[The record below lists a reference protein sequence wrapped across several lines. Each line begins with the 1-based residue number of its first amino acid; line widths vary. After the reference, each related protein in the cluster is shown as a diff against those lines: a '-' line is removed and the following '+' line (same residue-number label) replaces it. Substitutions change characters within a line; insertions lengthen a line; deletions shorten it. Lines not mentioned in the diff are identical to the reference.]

1 MSASEAASAPTSPE
15 NAAPELDI
23 PKLHALPSEQ
33 QDLYLLT
40 FTSDLVQYISSLG
53 NAQVSSQQKSLKKE
67 LFKILTLSSPTLTRV
82 LRNNLGRC
90 FGAILLKGD
99 RGILFETIT
108 DLLGILN
115 ASKSEAEL
123 KTKFAAAHC
132 LGEVFASAG
141 DSAFMQSNIATTGM
155 LKLLKSA
162 SNHTGLRGVI
172 FSVLR
177 KIVVGIGVPIDEP
190 TARDIWKQA
199 RNAAT
204 SDKSTFVQVHACRCI
219 EQLIYMTP
227 FFENTNDFDN
237 LKSIMWKVI
246 DSPSA
251 PVRHAAAACLGRVL
265 VKLHAT
271 EALIMTAPKP
281 KPKNAKRMSKK
292 PGPRPGEEE
301 EDEMSESSAANAP
314 RKADARLFFL
324 LPDLLRQLS
333 SQYLKSTT
341 SNRTRAGI
349 CICYKYVLRNL
360 GDKIIEERYGQIAT
374 NLLVELLNHPTVTY
388 NRFRLLMTRKFV
400 KTILED
406 TIGCELL
413 RENSQ
418 LNAAKWLINEIL
430 KDYPQVIQERREPSK
445 YTLTSTVSALSSL
458 ILSLG
463 SAFGVHA
470 DSCRDALLQVLP
482 HPSYTVQIHTAHCLR
497 SFVLACPY
505 QLLSCVT
512 ICMNSLNREIGQLA
526 TPRQSPR
533 RCVGY
538 ANGLSAMLSTSR
550 LQPLYGAVDVF
561 AQIFTQATDL
571 LKTSGTC
578 ELRVAS
584 TQIQVAWIL
593 IGGLMPLGPSFV
605 KIHLSQLMLLWKNAL
620 PKHLSKEN
628 SAQPSTLETSF
639 LAHVRECALS
649 ALLVFMEF
657 NSKLITADGAKR
669 IAGMLQNTVEFLS
682 DLPRAKSPE
691 DISQR
696 LHPSLQLHD
705 FITMVRRRVLQC
717 FSKLVQVHH
726 TSHGDII
733 SQSNLLSL
741 AISSFAD
748 PDAQFRPLESSIAGS
763 TGQFDGL
770 WDLCDNFGFG
780 VTGLAREYIRVAST
794 GSHGNENGP
803 AWSAIDSADQAVDE
817 ALTFPVCQASEHDS
831 VLLYSLRADD
841 ALSVDPPTTGVINS
855 AIELFSAAVALH
867 SPKMQE
873 SSVEQIATFLLS
885 PSLQRNPG
893 RKAAL
898 VVNISVALLHALKVA
913 VKETKYV
920 AAKLSPSTDKIL
932 QELIQKFV
940 VDVDP
945 IVRTIG
951 VEALGRLCDSSG
963 NACTN
968 SQVNWLVDTI
978 VANREPNAR
987 AGCAAALGCIHSQIG
1002 GMAAGLHLKT
1012 IVGVLMSLCNDPHPV
1027 VHFWA
1032 LGGLE
1037 RVANSAGLT
1046 FSPFASSALGMLA
1059 QLYNADTHN
1068 EEATA
1073 LATSNIEMSFL
1084 TPVVISRCVDSL
1096 INVLGPDLQDVA
1108 KTRNLIL
1115 TLLRQ
1120 FQLEENP
1127 ALVTESSKCLDHF
1140 SLYASSYVDFNGYVK
1155 RLQKELRADNSLM
1168 RDVAVRGLSNLMKRD
1183 ASSVV
1188 NAASETLEDDIWL
1201 AFDDAPDSRSL
1212 KKLIQE
1218 WLQQTALTETEL
1230 WIQRCHNIMTKTR
1243 NKVEP
1248 QPTTAVQTTAPD
1260 IPDDEVAGFA
1270 SAVAGEGQADA
1281 ANETVSSQELLKWQT
1296 RNFAMSCLSEL
1307 LATVQEAILPDQTIP
1322 AELALQSKVGDIVRM
1337 AFSASTANVIEL
1349 RVWGL
1354 KIIDQV
1360 LTMFGKTP
1368 DPDFSEASLLE
1379 QYQAQIGS
1387 ALTPAFAADSSAE
1400 LASAAIN
1407 VSATFIA
1414 TGIVTNVDRMGRI
1427 LKLLVLGLENFA
1439 RNPQTTE
1446 IGDLKGLNSNAR
1458 VMVKLALF
1466 SAWAR
1471 LQVASIEHEYLTQ
1484 VVQPYLAK
1492 LTPLWLSSLQE
1503 YARLRFEPDI
1513 SGALGTSTQS
1523 NDLDEVYA
1531 ALNRETLL
1539 KFYQDTWLNL
1549 VNAIAGLVEKDIDF
1563 VFDALDGKLQP
1574 PEATNDTDEENDQ
1587 ENDPVKEEKKQ
1598 QNELVND
1605 EAKGKGDDINYRE
1618 EPVAFFF
1625 VLFGLAFEALVDQ
1638 STSAS
1643 HRLEILQALKRIL
1656 RPIISGNAIYQD
1668 AIFSET
1674 MDTFDRLV
1682 LTEATSIQTVIVE
1695 IAQNL
1700 SLDHPAAQSDQERSD
1715 HLSDDIEQLFELTRN
1730 IILVLAGMLPNL
1742 RESTPL
1748 ARFHVSSDDSLALI
1762 RLALSSLVDV
1772 AAVFPSIIRNDLH
1785 ACILHI
1791 FTTILAT
1798 GICQAEVVPQ
1808 ALPIFR
1814 QFVHGITNSSE
1825 TAEDSEVVAFQI
1837 RGCLTRFR
1845 TILTIA
1851 QRRESDSSISCA
1863 KNTLLAITF
1872 LLTAGGHVL
1881 PPQDPLIHKVLD
1893 EFLDCLQDVGLS
1905 TVAASCLRSI
1915 LAKPGQRYTT
1925 DDAITRYLTPRL
1937 IAFLVSCPSDMGDV
1951 PSDPENSRTVIA
1963 RTLVACVS
1971 NSTFSAAALPTT
1983 VSLVFSA
1990 LLARAKR
1997 EGESVHKESAA
2008 LLLELAK
2015 ADQNVFRTLVAK
2027 MNVDQKSLL
2036 EEVLRSAGIGANN
2049 SRNGEAAD
2057 NSQQAFEETEEEQ
2070 QPISK
2075 PGTDVRLERLEKTVA
2090 TLLDRLGEGPSN
2102 VEHESSRPES
2112 GLTTPE
2118 ASDPAFK
2125 GTENSAAPIMVIRD
2139 LATETGVKP
2148 SPDTKSLERELDDLI
2163 APKLALTL
2171 ISMYGMSHQE
2181 FWTHQELSQ

>member
-1 MSASEAASAPTSPE
+1 MSTSETAEAAAPPE
-15 NAAPELDI
+15 HAVPELDI
-23 PKLHALPSEQ
+23 SKLHELPSEQ
-33 QDLYLLT
+33 QDLFLLT
-40 FTSDLVQYISSLG
+40 FTSDLVQYISCLDAAG
-53 NAQVSSQQKSLKKE
+53 VSAHQKELKKE
-67 LFKILTLSSPTLTRV
+67 LFKVLTLTSPTLTRV

-90 FGAILLKGD
+90 FGAILTKGD
-99 RGILFETIT
+99 RGILFETIN

-115 ASKSEAEL
+115 AGKNEAEL
-123 KTKFAAAHC
+123 KIKFAAVHC
-132 LGEVFASAG
+132 LGEVFATAG
-141 DSAFMQSNIATTGM
+141 ESAFMQANVAITST

-162 SNHTGLRGVI
+162 SSHTGLRGVI

-177 KIVVGIGVPIDEP
+177 KTIVGIGVPVDESL
-190 TARDIWKQA
+190 ARDIWKQA

-204 SDKSTFVQVHACRCI
+204 SDKSTFVQVHACRCL
-219 EQLIYMTP
+219 EQLINTTP
-227 FFENTNDFDN
+227 FFENTNDFEN
-237 LKSIMWKVI
+237 LKNTIWKVI
-246 DSPSA
+246 DSPTA
-251 PVRHAAAACLGRVL
+251 PVRHAAAAVLGRTL
-265 VKLHAT
+265 VKLHVT
-271 EALIMTAPKP
+271 EMHVISTPKP
-281 KPKNAKRMSKK
+281 KSKKSKRMSKK
-292 PGPRPGEEE
+292 PASRPGEED
-301 EDEMSESSAANAP
+301 EDELSESSTAAAAAAAASVS
-314 RKADARLFFL
+314 KKDTRLFFL

-333 SQYLKSTT
+333 LQYVKSST

-349 CICYKYVLRNL
+349 CLCYKFVLRNL
-360 GDKIIEERYGQIAT
+360 GDKIVEERYGQVAS
-374 NLLVELLNHPTVTY
+374 NLLFELLNHPTVTY

-400 KTILED
+400 KSILED
-406 TIGCELL
+406 TIGRELL

-418 LNAAKWLINEIL
+418 LNAARWLINEVL

-445 YTLTSTVSALSSL
+445 YTLTSTISALASL
-458 ILSLG
+458 IASLG
-463 SAFGVHA
+463 SAFAVLA
-470 DSCRDALLQVLP
+470 DACRDALLQVLP
-482 HPSYTVQIHTAHCLR
+482 HPSYTVQIHAAHCLR
-497 SFVLACPY
+497 GFVLACPH
-505 QLLSCVT
+505 QLISCVT
-512 ICMNSLNREIGQLA
+512 ICMNSLNREIGQLG

-561 AQIFTQATDL
+561 ARIFTQATDL
-571 LKTSGTC
+571 LKISTSS

-584 TQIQVAWIL
+584 TQVQTAWIL

-628 SAQPSTLETSF
+628 AAQPSTLETSF

-669 IAGMLQNTVEFLS
+669 IAAMLQNTVEFLNEVRR
-682 DLPRAKSPE
+682 PKSME

-696 LHPSLQLHD
+696 LQPSLQLVD
-705 FITMVRRRVLQC
+705 FATMVRRRVLQC
-717 FSKLVQVHH
+717 FSKLLHVQHL
-726 TSHGDII
+726 SHGEII
-733 SQSNLLSL
+733 SQSNLLNL

-748 PDAQFRPLESSIAGS
+748 PDSQIKPLESSIAAS

-770 WDLCDNFGFG
+770 WDLCDSYGFG
-780 VTGLAREYIRVAST
+780 VTGLAREYISATLT
-794 GSHGNENGP
+794 GSHGNETGP
-803 AWSAIDSADQAVDE
+803 AWSAVDSVDQNVDDT
-817 ALTFPVCQASEHDS
+817 LTFPVCEASEHDS
-831 VLLYSLRADD
+831 LLLYSLRVGDSQCA
-841 ALSVDPPTTGVINS
+841 DPPTTGVVNA
-855 AIELFSAAVALH
+855 AIDLFAVSIALH
-867 SPKMQE
+867 SAKMQE
-873 SSVEQIATFLLS
+873 SSVEQFATFLSS

-898 VVNISVALLHALKVA
+898 IVNVSIALLHALKVA
-913 VKETKYV
+913 VKETDFV
-920 AAKLSPSTDKIL
+920 AGKLNSSTDKIL

-940 VDVDP
+940 VDADP

-951 VEALGRLCDSSG
+951 VEAMGRLCDSAGHS
-963 NACTN
+963 CT
-968 SQVNWLVDTI
+968 SAQVNWLVETI

-1046 FSPFASSALGMLA
+1046 FSPFASSSLGMLA

-1068 EEATA
+1068 EEAA
-1073 LATSNIEMSFL
+1073 VLSTSNIEMSFL

-1096 INVLGPDLQDVA
+1096 INVLGPDLQDVV

-1140 SLYASSYVDFNGYVK
+1140 SLYAPSFVDFEGYVR
-1155 RLQKELRADNSLM
+1155 RLQGELRANNSLM

-1183 ASSVV
+1183 ASAVV
-1188 NAASETLEDDIWL
+1188 QTASDSLEDEIWL
-1201 AFDDAPDSRSL
+1201 AFDDAPDNGPLRTMI
-1212 KKLIQE
+1212 KE

-1230 WIQRCHNIMTKTR
+1230 WIQRCQNIMTKTR
-1243 NKVEP
+1243 IKAEAV
-1248 QPTTAVQTTAPD
+1248 PTTGVQVAAAD

-1270 SAVAGEGQADA
+1270 TAAAGEGQVDPASDGI
-1281 ANETVSSQELLKWQT
+1281 SSQELLKWQT
-1296 RNFAMSCLSEL
+1296 RNFAMSCLYEL
-1307 LATVQEAILPDQTIP
+1307 LVIAKEAILPDQTIP
-1322 AELALQSKVGDIVRM
+1322 AEVALQAKVGDIVRM
-1337 AFSASTANVIEL
+1337 AFSASTAHVIEL

-1354 KIIDQV
+1354 KILDQV

-1368 DPDFSEASLLE
+1368 DPDFAEASLLE

-1387 ALTPAFAADSSAE
+1387 ALTPAFAVDSSAE
-1400 LASAAIN
+1400 LASEAIN

-1439 RNPQTTE
+1439 KNPETTE

-1471 LQVASIEHEYLTQ
+1471 LQVASTEQDYLNQ

-1523 NDLDEVYA
+1523 SDLDEVYA

-1539 KFYQDTWLNL
+1539 KFYQDTWLSF
-1549 VNAIAGLVEKDIDF
+1549 VDAIAGLVEKDIDF
-1563 VFDALDGKLQP
+1563 VFDALDGRLQLSDGSP
-1574 PEATNDTDEENDQ
+1574 GSDKTDENSEEGKD
-1587 ENDPVKEEKKQ
+1587 KEKALTDARL
-1598 QNELVND
+1598 N
-1605 EAKGKGDDINYRE
+1605 GKGHDINYRE

-1638 STSAS
+1638 STLSS
-1643 HRLEILQALKRIL
+1643 QRLEILQALKRIL
-1656 RPIISGNAIYQD
+1656 RPLVAGNAIYQD
-1668 AIFSET
+1668 AVFSET

-1682 LTEATSIQTVIVE
+1682 LTEASPVQNVIVE

-1715 HLSDDIEQLFELTRN
+1715 HLSDDIEQLFELTRS

-1742 RESTPL
+1742 RESAPM
-1748 ARFHVSSDDSLALI
+1748 ARFSVTSDDSLALI
-1762 RLALSSLVDV
+1762 RLALKSLVNV
-1772 AAVFPSIIRNDLH
+1772 ASIFPSVIRNDLH

-1814 QFVHGITNSSE
+1814 QFVQAITQSSE
-1825 TAEDSEVVAFQI
+1825 IPEDLDVVSFQL
-1837 RGCLTRFR
+1837 RGCMTRFL

-1851 QRRESDSSISCA
+1851 QRRESESSVPCA

-1872 LLTAGGHVL
+1872 LLTAGGHAI
-1881 PPQDPLIHKVLD
+1881 PPRDPVIYRVLD
-1893 EFLDCLQDVGLS
+1893 EFLDCLQDVGLA

-1915 LAKPGQRYTT
+1915 LGKPGSRSVT
-1925 DDAITRYLTPRL
+1925 DDAIAHHLIPRL
-1937 IAFLVSCPSDMGDV
+1937 IAFLVGCPADSGEV
-1951 PSDPENSRTVIA
+1951 PNDPENSRSVIA
-1963 RTLVACVS
+1963 RTLVSCATS
-1971 NSTFSAAALPTT
+1971 DSIWPAAKATKMSLITSTI
-1983 VSLVFSA
+1983 
-1990 LLARAKR
+1990 LARAR
-1997 EGESVHKESAA
+1997 NEGQSVHQESAA
-2008 LLLELAK
+2008 YLLELAK
-2015 ADQNVFRTLVAK
+2015 ADQLIFRTLVAS
-2027 MNVDQKSLL
+2027 MNGVQKSLL
-2036 EEVLRSAGIGANN
+2036 EEVLRSASTES
-2049 SRNGEAAD
+2049 SRSED
-2057 NSQQAFEETEEEQ
+2057 VDHHSQQA
-2070 QPISK
+2070 
-2075 PGTDVRLERLEKTVA
+2075 
-2090 TLLDRLGEGPSN
+2090 
-2102 VEHESSRPES
+2102 
-2112 GLTTPE
+2112 
-2118 ASDPAFK
+2118 
-2125 GTENSAAPIMVIRD
+2125 AP
-2139 LATETGVKP
+2139 T
-2148 SPDTKSLERELDDLI
+2148 I
-2163 APKLALTL
+2163 ALR
-2171 ISMYGMSHQE
+2171 MD
-2181 FWTHQELSQ
+2181 F

>member
-1 MSASEAASAPTSPE
+1 MSSSEPASASTTPE
-15 NAAPELDI
+15 NAAPELDV

-40 FTSDLVQYISSLG
+40 FTSDLVQFICGLDS
-53 NAQVSSQQKSLKKE
+53 AQLSAQQKSLKKE
-67 LFKILTLSSPTLTRV
+67 LFKILTLTSPTITRV

-90 FGAILLKGD
+90 FGTILAKGD

-108 DLLGILN
+108 DLLGVIN
-115 ASKSEAEL
+115 ASKSEADL
-123 KTKFAAAHC
+123 KVKFAAAHC
-132 LGEVFASAG
+132 LGEVFATAG
-141 DSAFMQSNIATTGM
+141 ESAFMQSNVATSGM

-177 KIVVGIGVPIDEP
+177 KIVVGIGVPIDEA
-190 TARDIWKQA
+190 TGRDIWKQA

-204 SDKSTFVQVHACRCI
+204 GDKSTFVQVHACRCL
-219 EQLIYMTP
+219 EQLINTTP
-227 FFENTNDFDN
+227 FFDNVNDFEV
-237 LKSIMWKVI
+237 LKTMMWKVI
-246 DSPSA
+246 DSPTT
-251 PVRHAAAACLGRVL
+251 PVRHAAAACLGRAL
-265 VKLHAT
+265 IKLHAMET
-271 EALIMTAPKP
+271 HVMAAPKP
-281 KPKNAKRMSKK
+281 KSKKMKRMSKK
-292 PGPRPGEEE
+292 PGPRPGDEEE
-301 EDEMSESSAANAP
+301 AEMSESSVAP
-314 RKADARLFFL
+314 KKPESRLFFL

-349 CICYKYVLRNL
+349 CMCYKYILRNL
-360 GDKIIEERYGQIAT
+360 GDKVVEERYGEIAT

-400 KTILED
+400 KSILED
-406 TIGCELL
+406 TIG
-413 RENSQ
+413 REMLQETSQ
-418 LNAAKWLINEIL
+418 LNAAKWIINNIL
-430 KDYPQVIQERREPSK
+430 KDYPQVVQERREPSK
-445 YTLTSTVSALSSL
+445 YTLTSAVSALSSL
-458 ILSLG
+458 ISSLG
-463 SAFGVHA
+463 SAFVVHA
-470 DSCRDALLQVLP
+470 DSCRDSLLQVLP

-497 SFVLACPY
+497 SFVLACPH

-512 ICMNSLNREIGQLA
+512 ICMNSLNREIGHLA
-526 TPRQSPR
+526 TPRQSSR

-561 AQIFTQATDL
+561 ARIFTQATDL
-571 LKTSGTC
+571 LKTSTTS
-578 ELRVAS
+578 ELRAAS

-669 IAGMLQNTVEFLS
+669 IAAMLQNTVEFLD
-682 DLPRAKSPE
+682 DLPRPKSME

-705 FITMVRRRVLQC
+705 FTTMVRRRVLQC
-717 FSKLVQVHH
+717 FSKLVHVHH
-726 TSHGDII
+726 PSHGDII
-733 SQSNLLSL
+733 SQSSLLSL

-748 PDAQFRPLESSIAGS
+748 PDAQYRPLESSIAAS

-770 WDLCDNFGFG
+770 WDLCDNYGFG
-780 VTGLAREYIRVAST
+780 VTGLAREYIWAALSGT
-794 GSHGNENGP
+794 HGGENSP
-803 AWSAIDSADQAVDE
+803 AWSAIDSADEFVDDV
-817 ALTFPVCQASEHDS
+817 LTFPVCQASEHDS
-831 VLLYSLRADD
+831 VLLYSLRDGDSLA
-841 ALSVDPPTTGVINS
+841 VDPPTTGVVNS
-855 AIELFSAAVALH
+855 AIDLFSVAIALH
-867 SPKMQE
+867 SPKIQE
-873 SSVEQIATFLLS
+873 SSVEQIATFLTS
-885 PSLQRNPG
+885 PALQRNPG

-898 VVNISVALLHALKVA
+898 GVNIAVALLHALKVA
-913 VKETKYV
+913 VKETDFV
-920 AAKLSPSTDKIL
+920 AGKLSTSTDKIL
-932 QELIQKFV
+932 QELIQKFTI
-940 VDVDP
+940 DPDP
-945 IVRTIG
+945 IIRTIG
-951 VEALGRLCDSSG
+951 VEALGRLCDSAG
-963 NACTN
+963 NSCTN
-968 SQVNWLVDTI
+968 TQVNWLVDTI

-987 AGCAAALGCIHSQIG
+987 AGCAAALGCIHSQVG

-1046 FSPFASSALGMLA
+1046 FSPFASSSLGMLA
-1059 QLYNADTHN
+1059 QLYNTDTHN
-1068 EEATA
+1068 EECAA

-1084 TPVVISRCVDSL
+1084 TPVIIGRCVDSL
-1096 INVLGPDLQDVA
+1096 INVLGPDLQDIA

-1120 FQLEENP
+1120 FQLEDNP

-1140 SLYASSYVDFNGYVK
+1140 SLYASSYVDFPGYVK
-1155 RLQKELRADNSLM
+1155 RLQKELRAKDSFM
-1168 RDVAVRGLSNLMKRD
+1168 REVAVRGLSNLMKRD
-1183 ASSVV
+1183 ATSVV
-1188 NAASETLEDDIWL
+1188 QTASETLEDDIWL
-1201 AFDDAPDSRSL
+1201 AFDDAPDNIPI
-1212 KKLIQE
+1212 KTMIQE

-1230 WIQRCHNIMTKTR
+1230 WIQRCQNIMTKTR
-1243 NKVEP
+1243 NKVEVAP
-1248 QPTTAVQTTAPD
+1248 STAIQTAAAD

-1270 SAVAGEGQADA
+1270 AAGAGDGQGDST
-1281 ANETVSSQELLKWQT
+1281 NEAIAGQEFLKWQT

-1368 DPDFSEASLLE
+1368 DPDFAEASLLE

-1387 ALTPAFAADSSAE
+1387 ALTPAFAADSSPE
-1400 LASAAIN
+1400 LASEAIN

-1427 LKLLVLGLENFA
+1427 LKLLVLGLERFA
-1439 RNPQTTE
+1439 KNPETTD

-1471 LQVASIEHEYLTQ
+1471 LQIASIEQEYLNR
-1484 VVQPYLAK
+1484 VVQPYVAK

-1531 ALNRETLL
+1531 AWNRETLL

-1549 VNAIAGLVEKDIDF
+1549 VDAIAGLVEKDIDF
-1563 VFDALDGKLQP
+1563 VFDALDGKLQL
-1574 PEATNDTDEENDQ
+1574 PEEPSTPEE
-1587 ENDPVKEEKKQ
+1587 EEKKEGQ
-1598 QNELVND
+1598 ELSRRD
-1605 EAKGKGDDINYRE
+1605 SEDKGHDINYRE

-1625 VLFGLAFEALVDQ
+1625 VLFGLAFESLVDQ
-1638 STSAS
+1638 GTSPS
-1643 HRLEILQALKRIL
+1643 QRLAILQALKRIL

-1682 LTEATSIQTVIVE
+1682 LTESTPIQTVIVG

-1748 ARFHVSSDDSLALI
+1748 ARFNVSSDESLALI
-1762 RLALSSLVDV
+1762 RLALRSLVDV
-1772 AAVFPSIIRNDLH
+1772 ASVFPSIIRNDLH

-1814 QFVHGITNSSE
+1814 QFIHGITHSSDVS
-1825 TAEDSEVVAFQI
+1825 EDMDVITFQM
-1837 RGCLTRFR
+1837 RGCLTRFL

-1851 QRRESDSSISCA
+1851 QRRESETSMPCA

-1872 LLTAGGHVL
+1872 LITAGGHVL
-1881 PPQDPLIHKVLD
+1881 PPQDPLINRVLD
-1893 EFLDCLQDVGLS
+1893 ELLECLQDVGLA

-1915 LAKPGQRYTT
+1915 VLKPGPRYMT
-1925 DDAITRYLTPRL
+1925 DDVISRYLLPRL
-1937 IAFLVSCPSDMGDV
+1937 IAFLVGCPSDSGEI
-1951 PSDPENSRTVIA
+1951 PTDPENSRAVIA
-1963 RTLVACVS
+1963 RTLVSCLS
-1971 NSTFSAAALPTT
+1971 NSTFSPTEIPAA
-1983 VSLVFSA
+1983 VSLVMSA
-1990 LLARAKR
+1990 LLARATR
-1997 EGESVHKESAA
+1997 EGQSVYKESAGH
-2008 LLLELAK
+2008 LLEMAK
-2015 ADQNVFRTLVAK
+2015 ADQVSFRTLVAN
-2027 MNVDQKSLL
+2027 MNADQKSLL
-2036 EEVLRSAGIGANN
+2036 EEVLRSAGIGASN
-2049 SRNGEAAD
+2049 STADEAND
-2057 NSQQAFEETEEEQ
+2057 YIPQ
-2070 QPISK
+2070 
-2075 PGTDVRLERLEKTVA
+2075 
-2090 TLLDRLGEGPSN
+2090 
-2102 VEHESSRPES
+2102 
-2112 GLTTPE
+2112 
-2118 ASDPAFK
+2118 
-2125 GTENSAAPIMVIRD
+2125 AAP
-2139 LATETGVKP
+2139 
-2148 SPDTKSLERELDDLI
+2148 SI
-2163 APKLALTL
+2163 ALR
-2171 ISMYGMSHQE
+2171 MD
-2181 FWTHQELSQ
+2181 F

>member
-1 MSASEAASAPTSPE
+1 MSSSEPAPESIKPE
-15 NAAPELDI
+15 NAAPELDLT
-23 PKLHALPSEQ
+23 KLHALPSEQ

-40 FTSDLVQYISSLG
+40 FTSDLVQFICGLEPAQIS
-53 NAQVSSQQKSLKKE
+53 AQQKSLKKE
-67 LFKILTLSSPTLTRV
+67 LFKILTLTSPTITRV
-82 LRNNLGRC
+82 LRNNIGRC
-90 FGAILLKGD
+90 FGTILAKGD

-108 DLLGILN
+108 DLLAILN
-115 ASKSEAEL
+115 ASKSEADV
-123 KTKFAAAHC
+123 KTKFAAVHC
-132 LGEVFASAG
+132 LGEVFATAG
-141 DSAFMQSNIATTGM
+141 ESAFMQSNIATSGTI
-155 LKLLKSA
+155 KLLKSA

-172 FSVLR
+172 FSALC
-177 KIVVGIGVPIDEP
+177 KIVVGIGVPIDEA

-204 SDKSTFVQVHACRCI
+204 GDKSTFVQINACRCL
-219 EQLIYMTP
+219 EQLINTTP
-227 FFENTNDFDN
+227 FFDNANDFEV
-237 LKSIMWKVI
+237 LKTIVWKII
-246 DSPSA
+246 DSPTP
-251 PVRHAAAACLGRVL
+251 PVRHAAAACLGRAL
-265 VKLHAT
+265 IKLHVTDTHIIA
-271 EALIMTAPKP
+271 APKP
-281 KPKNAKRMSKK
+281 KSKKAKRLSKM
-292 PGPRPGEEE
+292 PGGRPGEEE
-301 EDEMSESSAANAP
+301 EAEMSESSIAP
-314 RKADARLFFL
+314 KKTESRLFFL

-341 SNRTRAGI
+341 SNRARAGI
-349 CICYKYVLRNL
+349 CICYKYILRNL
-360 GDKIIEERYGQIAT
+360 GDKIVEDRYGQIAT
-374 NLLVELLNHPTVTY
+374 NLLIELLNHPTVTY
-388 NRFRLLMTRKFV
+388 NRFRLLMTRRFV

-406 TIGCELL
+406 TIG
-413 RENSQ
+413 REMLQESSQ
-418 LNAAKWLINEIL
+418 LNAAKWIINEIL

-445 YTLTSTVSALSSL
+445 YTLTSAISTLSSL
-458 ILSLG
+458 ISSLG

-470 DSCRDALLQVLP
+470 DACRDALLQVLP

-497 SFVLACPY
+497 SFVLACPHH
-505 QLLSCVT
+505 LLSCVT
-512 ICMNSLNREIGQLA
+512 ICMNSLNREIGHLA
-526 TPRQSPR
+526 TPRQSSR

-561 AQIFTQATDL
+561 ARIFSQATDL
-571 LKTSGTC
+571 LKTSGTS

-639 LAHVRECALS
+639 LAHVRESALS

-669 IAGMLQNTVEFLS
+669 IASMLQNTVEFLD
-682 DLPRAKSPE
+682 DLPRPKSME

-696 LHPSLQLHD
+696 LHPSLKLHD
-705 FITMVRRRVLQC
+705 FTTMVRRRVLQC
-717 FSKLVQVHH
+717 FSKLVHVHH
-726 TSHGDII
+726 PSHGDII
-733 SQSNLLSL
+733 SQSSLLSL

-748 PDAQFRPLESSIAGS
+748 PDAQYRPLESSIAAS

-770 WDLCDNFGFG
+770 WDLCDNYGFG
-780 VTGLAREYIRVAST
+780 VTGLAREYIHAALSGTHGTDST
-794 GSHGNENGP
+794 P
-803 AWSAIDSADQAVDE
+803 AWSSIESADEAVDN
-817 ALTFPVCQASEHDS
+817 ALTFPVCQASEYDS
-831 VLLYSLRADD
+831 VLLYNLRDGDSLC
-841 ALSVDPPTTGVINS
+841 VDPPTTGVVNS
-855 AIELFSAAVALH
+855 AIDLFSVAIALH
-867 SPKMQE
+867 SPKIQE
-873 SSVEQIATFLLS
+873 SSVEQIATFLSS
-885 PSLQRNPG
+885 PGLQRNPG

-898 VVNISVALLHALKVA
+898 AVNISVALLHALKVA
-913 VKETKYV
+913 VKETDFV
-920 AAKLSPSTDKIL
+920 AGKLSTSTDKIL
-932 QELIQKFV
+932 QELVQKFTI
-940 VDVDP
+940 DTDP

-951 VEALGRLCDSSG
+951 VEALGRLCDSAG

-968 SQVNWLVDTI
+968 TQVNWLVDTI

-987 AGCAAALGCIHSQIG
+987 AGCAAALGCIHAQVG

-1012 IVGVLMSLCNDPHPV
+1012 IVGVLLSLCNDPHPV

-1046 FSPFASSALGMLA
+1046 FSPFASSSLGMLA

-1068 EEATA
+1068 EECAS

-1096 INVLGPDLQDVA
+1096 INVLGPDLQDIA

-1140 SLYASSYVDFNGYVK
+1140 SLYASSYVDFPGYVK
-1155 RLQKELRADNSLM
+1155 RLQKELRAKHPFM
-1168 RDVAVRGLSNLMKRD
+1168 RNVAVRGLSNLMKRD
-1183 ASSVV
+1183 APSVV
-1188 NAASETLEDDIWL
+1188 QNATETLEDDIWL
-1201 AFDDAPDSRSL
+1201 AFDDAPDNIPL
-1212 KKLIQE
+1212 KTMIQE
-1218 WLQQTALTETEL
+1218 WLQQTALSETEL
-1230 WIQRCHNIMTKTR
+1230 WIQRCQNIMTKTR
-1243 NKVEP
+1243 NKVEILP
-1248 QPTTAVQTTAPD
+1248 ITAIQTAAAD
-1260 IPDDEVAGFA
+1260 MPDDEVAGFA
-1270 SAVAGEGQADA
+1270 SAVAGDGQGDT
-1281 ANETVSSQELLKWQT
+1281 ANGTITGQELLKWQT
-1296 RNFAMSCLSEL
+1296 RNFAMACLSEL

-1337 AFSASTANVIEL
+1337 AFSASTAGVIEL

-1368 DPDFSEASLLE
+1368 DPDFAEASLLE

-1387 ALTPAFAADSSAE
+1387 ALTPAFAVDSSPE
-1400 LASAAIN
+1400 LASEAIN

-1439 RNPQTTE
+1439 KNPETTE

-1471 LQVASIEHEYLTQ
+1471 LQIASIEQEYLNQ

-1523 NDLDEVYA
+1523 DDLDEVYA

-1549 VNAIAGLVEKDIDF
+1549 VDAIAGLVEKDIDF
-1563 VFDALDGKLQP
+1563 VFDALDGKLLQP
-1574 PEATNDTDEENDQ
+1574 EEADGSENSKEKETEGTTNGE
-1587 ENDPVKEEKKQ
+1587 P
-1598 QNELVND
+1598 
-1605 EAKGKGDDINYRE
+1605 KGKGHDINYRE

-1625 VLFGLAFEALVDQ
+1625 VLFGLAFESLVDQ
-1638 STSAS
+1638 STSPS
-1643 HRLEILQALKRIL
+1643 QRLDILQALKRIL

-1682 LTEATSIQTVIVE
+1682 LTETTPIQTVIVG

-1715 HLSDDIEQLFELTRN
+1715 HLSDDIEQLFELTRS

-1748 ARFHVSSDDSLALI
+1748 ARFNVSSDESLALI
-1762 RLALSSLVDV
+1762 RMALSSLVDV
-1772 AAVFPSIIRNDLH
+1772 ASVFPSIIRNDLH

-1798 GICQAEVVPQ
+1798 GICQTEVVPQ

-1814 QFVHGITNSSE
+1814 QFIHGITHSPE
-1825 TAEDSEVVAFQI
+1825 VQEDVDVVAFQM
-1837 RGCLTRFR
+1837 RGCLTRFL

-1851 QRRESDSSISCA
+1851 QRRESETSMPCA

-1881 PPQDPLIHKVLD
+1881 PPQDPLISRVLN
-1893 EFLDCLQDVGLS
+1893 ELLDCLQDVGLA

-1915 LAKPGQRYTT
+1915 VLKPNPRYTT
-1925 DDAITRYLTPRL
+1925 DDVLSRYLIPRL
-1937 IAFLVSCPSDMGDV
+1937 IAFLVGCPLDNGEV
-1951 PSDPENSRTVIA
+1951 PNDPENSRTVIA
-1963 RTLVACVS
+1963 RTLVSCVTS
-1971 NSTFSAAALPTT
+1971 STFTPDEVPTA
-1983 VSLVFSA
+1983 VSLVMSA
-1990 LLARAKR
+1990 LLARASR
-1997 EGESVHKESAA
+1997 EGRPAYQESAGH
-2008 LLLELAK
+2008 LLELAK
-2015 ADQNVFRTLVAK
+2015 ADQLSFRTLVTTMK
-2027 MNVDQKSLL
+2027 PEQKSLL
-2036 EEVLRSAGIGANN
+2036 EEVLRSAGIGAGA
-2049 SRNGEAAD
+2049 SKSGEQND
-2057 NSQQAFEETEEEQ
+2057 NTQQA
-2070 QPISK
+2070 
-2075 PGTDVRLERLEKTVA
+2075 
-2090 TLLDRLGEGPSN
+2090 
-2102 VEHESSRPES
+2102 
-2112 GLTTPE
+2112 
-2118 ASDPAFK
+2118 
-2125 GTENSAAPIMVIRD
+2125 AP
-2139 LATETGVKP
+2139 T
-2148 SPDTKSLERELDDLI
+2148 I
-2163 APKLALTL
+2163 ALR
-2171 ISMYGMSHQE
+2171 MD
-2181 FWTHQELSQ
+2181 F

>member
-1 MSASEAASAPTSPE
+1 MSASENTPAPPPKSAV
-15 NAAPELDI
+15 PELDI

-33 QDLYLLT
+33 QDLYMLT
-40 FTSDLVQYISSLG
+40 FTSDLVQYISGLES
-53 NAQVSSQQKSLKKE
+53 AEVSSQQKDLKKE
-67 LFKILTLSSPTLTRV
+67 LFKILALPSPTITRV

-90 FGAILLKGD
+90 FGAILDKGD

-132 LGEVFASAG
+132 LGEVFATVG
-141 DSAFMQSNIATTGM
+141 ESAFMQSNVATSGM
-155 LKLLKSA
+155 IKLLKSA

-172 FSVLR
+172 FAVLR
-177 KIVVGIGVPIDEP
+177 KIIVGIGVPLDEA

-199 RNAAT
+199 RNAAI
-204 SDKSTFVQVHACRCI
+204 SDKSTFVQVHACRCL
-219 EQLIYMTP
+219 EQLIAMEP
-227 FFENTNDFDN
+227 FFDNATDLEN
-237 LKSIMWKVI
+237 LKTLVWKVI
-246 DSPSA
+246 DSPAA
-251 PVRHAAAACLGRVL
+251 PVRHAVAAVLGRAL

-271 EALIMTAPKP
+271 DAHITTAPKP
-281 KPKNAKRMSKK
+281 KPKKTKRMSKK
-292 PGPRPGEEE
+292 PTSGLDDEEE
-301 EDEMSESSAANAP
+301 AEMSESAAP
-314 RKADARLFFL
+314 KKADSRLYFL

-333 SQYLKSTT
+333 TQYLKSTT

-349 CICYKYVLRNL
+349 CMCYKYIVRNL

-388 NRFRLLMTRKFV
+388 NRYRLLMTRKFI
-400 KTILED
+400 KSILED
-406 TIGCELL
+406 TIGRELL

-418 LNAAKWLINEIL
+418 LSAAKWLINDIL

-445 YTLTSTVSALSSL
+445 YTLTSSVSALSSL
-458 ILSLG
+458 IQSLG
-463 SAFGVHA
+463 SAFSGHA
-470 DSCRDALLQVLP
+470 DGCRDALLQVLP
-482 HPSYTVQIHTAHCLR
+482 HPSYTVQVHTAHCLR
-497 SFVLACPY
+497 NFVLASPH

-512 ICMNSLNREIGQLA
+512 ICMNSLNREIGQLG

-561 AQIFTQATDL
+561 ARVFTQATDL
-571 LKTSGTC
+571 LKTSSTS

-584 TQIQVAWIL
+584 IQIQVAWIL

-620 PKHLSKEN
+620 PKHLGKEN
-628 SAQPSTLETSF
+628 AAQPGNLEISF

-649 ALLVFMEF
+649 SLLVFMEF

-669 IAGMLQNTVEFLS
+669 IAAMLQNTVEFLD
-682 DLPRAKSPE
+682 DLPKPKSME

-696 LHPSLQLHD
+696 LYPSLQLQD
-705 FITMVRRRVLQC
+705 YTTMVRRRVLQC
-717 FSKLVQVHH
+717 FSKLVHVHPP
-726 TSHGDII
+726 SHGDII
-733 SQSNLLSL
+733 SQSSLLSL

-748 PDAQFRPLESSIAGS
+748 PDAQYKQIESSISGS
-763 TGQFDGL
+763 AGQFDGL
-770 WDLCDNFGFG
+770 WDLCDNYGFG
-780 VTGLAREYIRVAST
+780 VTGLSREYIRLTLSGT
-794 GSHGNENGP
+794 QKDEKGP
-803 AWSAIDSADQAVDE
+803 AWSALDSVDQAVDD
-817 ALTFPVCQASEHDS
+817 ALTFPVCQASEHDA
-831 VLLYSLRADD
+831 VLLYSLRDGDNLA
-841 ALSVDPPTTGVINS
+841 VDPPTTGVVNS
-855 AIELFSAAVALH
+855 AIELFSVALALH
-867 SPKMQE
+867 SPKIQE
-873 SSVEQIATFLLS
+873 SSVEQIATFLTS
-885 PSLQRNPG
+885 PGLQRNPG

-913 VKETKYV
+913 VKETDFV
-920 AAKLSPSTDKIL
+920 AGKLNPSTDKIL
-932 QELIQKFV
+932 QELLQKFV
-940 VDVDP
+940 TDADP

-951 VEALGRLCDSSG
+951 VEALGRLCDSAG
-963 NACTN
+963 NTCTN
-968 SQVNWLVDTI
+968 TLVNWLVDTI
-978 VANREPNAR
+978 VENREPNAR
-987 AGCAAALGCIHSQIG
+987 AGCAAALGCIHAQIG

-1046 FSPFASSALGMLA
+1046 FSPFVSGSLGMLA

-1068 EEATA
+1068 EEAAA

-1096 INVLGPDLQDVA
+1096 INILGPDLQDIA

-1127 ALVTESSKCLDHF
+1127 ALVTESSRCLDHL
-1140 SLYASSYVDFNGYVK
+1140 SLYASSYVDFAGYVK
-1155 RLQKELRADNSLM
+1155 RLQTELRANNFLM
-1168 RDVAVRGLSNLMKRD
+1168 RDVAVRGLNNLMKRG
-1183 ASSVV
+1183 
-1188 NAASETLEDDIWL
+1188 AASVIQTAGQSLEDDIWL
-1201 AFDDAPDSRSL
+1201 AFDDAPNNASLRSM
-1212 KKLIQE
+1212 IQD
-1218 WLQQTALTETEL
+1218 WLQQTALTETEA
-1230 WIQRCHNIMTKTR
+1230 WIQRCQNIMTKTR
-1243 NKVEP
+1243 HKVEP
-1248 QPTTAVQTTAPD
+1248 PPTTAVQAAAD

-1270 SAVAGEGQADA
+1270 SAVAGEGQGDI
-1281 ANETVSSQELLKWQT
+1281 ANDSVSGQELLKWQT

-1307 LATVQEAILPDQTIP
+1307 LATVQEAILPDSAIP
-1322 AELALQSKVGDIVRM
+1322 AELALQQKVGDIVRM

-1368 DPDFSEASLLE
+1368 DPDFAEASLLE

-1387 ALTPAFAADSSAE
+1387 ALTPAFATDSSAE
-1400 LASAAIN
+1400 LASEAIN

-1439 RNPQTTE
+1439 KNPGTTE

-1471 LQVASIEHEYLTQ
+1471 LQIASIEHEYLNS

-1513 SGALGTSTQS
+1513 SGSLGTSAS
-1523 NDLDEVYA
+1523 GDLDEVYA

-1539 KFYQDTWLNL
+1539 NFYQDTWLYL
-1549 VNAIAGLVEKDIDF
+1549 VDAIAGLVEKDIDF
-1563 VFDALDGKLQP
+1563 VFDALDGKLQQ
-1574 PEATNDTDEENDQ
+1574 PEEPEEPSGED
-1587 ENDPVKEEKKQ
+1587 DKEKEDKVAKK
-1598 QNELVND
+1598 EPED
-1605 EAKGKGDDINYRE
+1605 KGHDINYRE

-1625 VLFGLAFEALVDQ
+1625 VLFGLAFESLVDQ
-1638 STSAS
+1638 GTSAS
-1643 HRLEILQALKRIL
+1643 QRLEILQALKRIL
-1656 RPIISGNAIYQD
+1656 RPVISGNAIYQD
-1668 AIFSET
+1668 AIFTET

-1682 LTEATSIQTVIVE
+1682 LTETTPIQTVIVE

-1700 SLDHPAAQSDQERSD
+1700 SLDHPAAKGDQERSN
-1715 HLSDDIEQLFELTRN
+1715 HLSDDIEQLFELTRS

-1748 ARFHVSSDDSLALI
+1748 ARFNVTSDESLTLI
-1762 RLALSSLVDV
+1762 RLALRSLVDV
-1772 AAVFPSIIRNDLH
+1772 ASVFPSIIRNDLH

-1798 GICQAEVVPQ
+1798 GICQSGVVPQ

-1814 QFVHGITNSSE
+1814 QFIHAITNTTESP
-1825 TAEDSEVVAFQI
+1825 EDIQVVSFQL
-1837 RGCLTRFR
+1837 RGCLKRFL

-1851 QRRESDSSISCA
+1851 QRRESDISIPCA

-1872 LLTAGGHVL
+1872 LLTAGGHVI
-1881 PPQDPLIHKVLD
+1881 PPQDPVLTRVLD
-1893 EFLDCLQDVGLS
+1893 EFLDCLQDVGLAN
-1905 TVAASCLRSI
+1905 VAASCIRSI
-1915 LAKPGQRYTT
+1915 LVKPGSRSIT
-1925 DDAITRYLTPRL
+1925 DDVISRYLTPRL
-1937 IAFLVSCPSDMGDV
+1937 IAFLVACPLDNGDI
-1951 PSDPENSRTVIA
+1951 PNDPENSRTVIA
-1963 RTLVACVS
+1963 RTLVSCIS
-1971 NSTFSAAALPTT
+1971 NATFSASELPAAI
-1983 VSLVFSA
+1983 SLVMSA

-1997 EGESVHKESAA
+1997 EGEPVHQESAGY
-2008 LLLELAK
+2008 LLELAK
-2015 ADQNVFRTLVAK
+2015 ADQLAFRALVAS
-2027 MNVDQKSLL
+2027 MNTDQKGLL
-2036 EEVLRSAGIGANN
+2036 EEVLRSVGVGAVP
-2049 SRNGEAAD
+2049 SKSGAEAED
-2057 NSQQAFEETEEEQ
+2057 NAPQ
-2070 QPISK
+2070 
-2075 PGTDVRLERLEKTVA
+2075 
-2090 TLLDRLGEGPSN
+2090 
-2102 VEHESSRPES
+2102 
-2112 GLTTPE
+2112 
-2118 ASDPAFK
+2118 
-2125 GTENSAAPIMVIRD
+2125 AAP
-2139 LATETGVKP
+2139 
-2148 SPDTKSLERELDDLI
+2148 SI
-2163 APKLALTL
+2163 ALR
-2171 ISMYGMSHQE
+2171 MD
-2181 FWTHQELSQ
+2181 F